1 MPELP
6 AKNEVYDEVDRG
18 IENQSK
24 VIEAGETEKPGR
36 RCEHGAASDQVVG
49 HHNLIA
55 VEDDAGDVTAEEHEH
70 NTDDDQSEVDFSLD
84 RLPAATMRE
93 SKEFCQRKLQ
103 SVLQIT

>member
-24 VIEAGETEKPGR
+24 VIEAGEAEEPVGG
-36 RCEHGAASDQVVG
+36 CEHWATADEVVG
-49 HHNLIA
+49 HHDLVT

-70 NTDDDQSEVDFSLD
+70 NTDNDHSKVDFSLD
-84 RLPAATMRE
+84 GLPAATMGE
-93 SKEFCQRKLQ
+93 SE
-103 SVLQIT
+103 